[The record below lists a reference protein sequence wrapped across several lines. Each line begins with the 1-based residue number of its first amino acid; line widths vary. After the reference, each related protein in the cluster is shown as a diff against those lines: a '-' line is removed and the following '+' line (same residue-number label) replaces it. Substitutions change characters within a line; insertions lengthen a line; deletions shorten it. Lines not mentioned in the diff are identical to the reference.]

1 MSEHVLSQL
10 EPQKVFDYFYQI
22 TQIPRPSKKEE
33 KIREFVLGTAKR
45 MNREFQEDPAGNI
58 VIRKPA
64 SQGFETSPT
73 VILQGHVDMVCEK
86 SKDSN
91 FDFDNDPIQVKV
103 EGEHIKATQT
113 TLGADNGVGV
123 AAMLAILE
131 DDTLKHGPLELLFT
145 IDEETGLTG
154 ATKLDPKMLR
164 GRYLLNLDSE
174 DEGVLFVGCAG
185 AKDCVI
191 TLPVKWK
198 ETHHEDLLQLSIKVD
213 GCVGGHSGLD
223 INLGRA
229 NAIKLLTRILWNL
242 HNEFSIRI
250 CDIRG
255 GTLRNAIP
263 RDADAVVM
271 IPTDELNS
279 VRKRIQSLQ
288 KAIKAEYKSTDP
300 NLKVAYK
307 EMANQRSPMM
317 KKSQTTG
324 LLNLLYALPHGV
336 ISMSHD
342 ISGLVETSVNLAT
355 LETNKTSIVIGSSHR
370 SSVESMKRD
379 IVDRVFAIASLAAA
393 DVEET
398 EGYPGWKPNMNS
410 KVLKACMEIFSDIYG
425 TEPAVT
431 AIHAG
436 LECGIIGEKFSDMEM
451 ISFGPTIKNA
461 HSPDEYLSIPSV
473 KPFYESILK
482 TLEKLATL

>member
-1 MSEHVLSQL
+1 MSDHILSQL

-33 KIREFVLGTAKR
+33 KIREYVIGMAKKLSR
-45 MNREFQEDPAGNI
+45 DYQEDSAGNI

-64 SQGFETSPT
+64 SQGYETAPT

-86 SKDSN
+86 TKEIN
-91 FDFDNDPIQVKV
+91 FDFDNDPIQVRV
-103 EGEHIKATQT
+103 DGEYIKATQT
-113 TLGADNGVGV
+113 TLGADNGIAV

-131 DDTLKHGPLELLFT
+131 DDAVKHGPLELLFT
-145 IDEETGLTG
+145 MDEETGLTG
-154 ATKLDPKMLR
+154 ATKLDPKMLK

-174 DEGVLFVGCAG
+174 EEGLLYVGCAG
-185 AKDCVI
+185 AKDCII
-191 TLPVKWK
+191 TVPVKWK
-198 ETHHEDLLQLSIKVD
+198 ASHHEDLLQLSIKVD

-223 INLGRA
+223 IHLGRS
-229 NAIKLLTRILWNL
+229 NAIKVLTRILWNL
-242 HNEFSIRI
+242 HNEFGIRI

-255 GTLRNAIP
+255 GTRRNAIP
-263 RDADAVVM
+263 RDADAVIM

-288 KAIKAEYKSTDP
+288 KAIKSEYKLTDP
-300 NLKVAYK
+300 NIKISFK

-324 LLNLLYALPHGV
+324 LLNLLYALPNGV
-336 ISMSHD
+336 IGMSRD
-342 ISGLVETSVNLAT
+342 IPGLVETSVNLAT
-355 LETNKTSIVIGSSHR
+355 LETNKTSIIIGSSHR
-370 SSVESMKRD
+370 SSVESRKRD
-379 IVDRVFAIASLAAA
+379 IVDRVFAIASLAEA

-398 EGYPGWKPNMNS
+398 EGYPGWKPNLNS
-410 KVLKACMEIFSDIYG
+410 KVLRACQEVFGEIYG
-425 TEPAVT
+425 KEPVIT

-461 HSPDEYLSIPSV
+461 HSPDECLHISSV
-473 KPFYESILK
+473 KPFYES
-482 TLEKLATL
+482 

>member
-1 MSEHVLSQL
+1 MSDHILSQL
-10 EPQKVFDYFYQI
+10 EPQRVFDYFFQI

-33 KIREFVLGTAKR
+33 KIREYVIGIAKKL
-45 MNREFQEDPAGNI
+45 NRDYQEDAAGNI

-64 SQGFETSPT
+64 TQGYETAPT

-86 SKDSN
+86 TNEIN
-91 FDFDNDPIQVKV
+91 FDFDNDPIQVRV
-103 EGEHIKATQT
+103 DGEFIKATQT
-113 TLGADNGVGV
+113 TLGADNGIAV

-131 DDTLKHGPLELLFT
+131 DEAVKHGPLELLFT
-145 IDEETGLTG
+145 MDEETGLTG
-154 ATKLDPKMLR
+154 ATKLDPKMLK

-174 DEGVLFVGCAG
+174 EEGLLYVGCAG
-185 AKDCVI
+185 AKDCII
-191 TLPVKWK
+191 TVPVKWK
-198 ETHHEDLLQLSIKVD
+198 ESHHEDLLQLSIKVD

-223 INLGRA
+223 IHLGRS

-242 HNEFSIRI
+242 HNEFGIRI

-255 GTLRNAIP
+255 GTRRNAIP
-263 RDADAVVM
+263 RDADAVIM

-288 KAIKAEYKSTDP
+288 KAIKSEYKLTDP
-300 NLKVAYK
+300 NIKISFK
-307 EMANQRSPMM
+307 EMANQRSPMT

-324 LLNLLYALPHGV
+324 LLNLLYALPNGV
-336 ISMSHD
+336 FGMSQD
-342 ISGLVETSVNLAT
+342 IPGLVETSVNLAT

-370 SSVESMKRD
+370 SSVESKKRD
-379 IVDRVFAIASLAAA
+379 IVDRVFAIASLAEA

-398 EGYPGWKPNMNS
+398 DGYPGWKPDMNS
-410 KVLKACMEIFSDIYG
+410 KVLRACREVFGEVYG
-425 TEPAVT
+425 KEPAIT

-436 LECGIIGEKFSDMEM
+436 LECGIIGEKFSGMEM

-461 HSPDEYLSIPSV
+461 HSPDECLHIPSV
-473 KPFYESILK
+473 KPFYESVSKI
-482 TLEKLATL
+482 LEKMTTM